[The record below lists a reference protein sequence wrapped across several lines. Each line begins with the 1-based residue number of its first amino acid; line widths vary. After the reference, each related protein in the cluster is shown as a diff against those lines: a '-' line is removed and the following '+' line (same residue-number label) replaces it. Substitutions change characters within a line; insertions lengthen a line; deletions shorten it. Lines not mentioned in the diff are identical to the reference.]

1 MAYFTKN
8 SEIILRGRQALLFF
22 KFVSQC
28 GKFQNSKLE
37 MGQSEEAGAKFQFY
51 NSETGEILGRTGAS
65 WLKILLF
72 YIVYFSF
79 LAGLFYGSLVLMKTQ
94 AGENKV
100 S

>member
-8 SEIILRGRQALLFF
+8 SEIILRGRQPLLFF

-28 GKFQNSKLE
+28 EKFQNNLE
-37 MGQSEEAGAKFQFY
+37 MGQSEEAGSKFQFY
-51 NSETGEILGRTGAS
+51 NSETGEILGRTGGS

-79 LAGLFYGSLVLMKTQ
+79 LAGLFYGSLVLMQTQ

-100 S
+100 R